1 MRWIN
6 NFRMSTR
13 IILSFGAAALIIALA
28 GLFANGKL
36 HEYSVE
42 SSGNLGKDARTL
54 QSYNDLYALSLKI
67 ESASK
72 DALYGSADNSDYQ
85 SAANEF
91 TKKLQSVAR
100 QNGSDNTNLLQEIS
114 DIWSSIQQSQA
125 QAQSSIGTRR
135 RKQDLSSLGNLK
147 AQYSNLSAK
156 VATLIDSD
164 ATQISQEKTGEISSA
179 NQIEQEFWLVSS
191 LLIIAIIITGFI
203 WYRSLTVPL
212 KVLTEATRKI
222 SAGKWGARAEIKSK
236 NEFGIL
242 AESFNAM
249 SADIAKLAAY
259 LNEVGGPVYAVDR
272 QFTIQFAN
280 TAAVKLAGENY
291 ENIVEKKCYEVFKLP
306 LCQTAECPVS
316 KAWNE
321 RKMISGES
329 TAKPP
334 KGGEIPVIYQASS
347 ISDVDGNIIRGV
359 AVLTDVTEIKAFSD
373 RIEKDRKYLSESVDA
388 LLKEMN
394 KFAEGDLTVGLEAKK
409 NDEIGKLYQGFN
421 KVVLN
426 IREIIGQVIR
436 AVQSTAS
443 ASSQISSSTEEL
455 AAGAQEQ
462 SAQAGEVATAV
473 EQMTRTVIENARSAS
488 KAVDAAKDNGKVAH
502 HGGEVVQNTV
512 QKIKEIANVVRKSS
526 DTVNQLGE
534 LSGQIGEIVSVID
547 DIADQTNLLALNAA
561 IEAARAGEE
570 GRGFAVVAD
579 EVRKLAERTSQ
590 ATKQISAMIR
600 NIQNSTGEA
609 VEAMRRGN
617 QEVTEGISL
626 ADQAGDS
633 LKNIVSNAQG
643 IVDMIN
649 QIAAASEEQS
659 STSEQIS
666 KNVEAISTVSS
677 ESANGISQ
685 IARAADDLNRLTES
699 LQKLADKFKVDQ
711 KDNSR
716 INLAH
721 GKAQQ
726 HEVIQ

>member
-13 IILSFGAAALIIALA
+13 IILSFGAAALVMALA
-28 GLFANGKL
+28 TFFVSGKL
-36 HEYSVE
+36 HEYSAK
-42 SSGNLGKDARTL
+42 SSRHLGKVVSTL
-54 QSYNDLYALSLKI
+54 QTYNDLYALSLKV

-72 DALYGSADNSDYQ
+72 DALYGSAGNSDFQ
-85 SAANEF
+85 SASSEF
-91 TKKLQSVAR
+91 TQKLQSVTG
-100 QNGSDNTNLLQEIS
+100 QNSADNTNSLQEIS

-125 QAQSSIGTRR
+125 QAQSSIGTRKA
-135 RKQDLSSLGNLK
+135 KQELSSLENLK
-147 AQYSNLSAK
+147 THYSNLQTKIAL
-156 VATLIDSD
+156 LIDSER
-164 ATQISQEKTGEISSA
+164 QKIFQEKSQEVDDA
-179 NQIEQEFWLVSS
+179 NQIEQELWLVSS

-259 LNEVGGPVYAVDR
+259 LNEVGSPVYAVDR

-280 TAAVKLAGENY
+280 TAAVKLAGEKY
-291 ENIVEKKCYEVFKLP
+291 ENIVEKKKCYEVFNLP

-329 TAKPP
+329 TAKP
-334 KGGEIPVIYQASS
+334 KGNEIPVIYQAGSV
-347 ISDVDGNIIRGV
+347 SDVNGNIIRGV
-359 AVLTDVTEIKAFSD
+359 EVLTDVTEMKAFSD

-394 KFAEGDLTVGLEAKK
+394 KFAEGDLTVSLEAKK